1 MFTQAGLRTIG
12 KMIFILAV
20 AVGGDLFTVH
30 FFDAHIQNLVL
41 IFFLMNYLLSFE
53 QKKDEIEDLKNRIEE
68 IVTRGLY

>member
-12 KMIFILAV
+12 KMIFIMVV
-20 AVGGDLFTVH
+20 AVGGDWFTVH

-41 IFFLMNYLLSFE
+41 IFFLMTYLLSFE
-53 QKKDEIEDLKNRIEE
+53 QKKDEIEDLKKRIEE